1 MRQKSLDTF
10 AVGAVREERPSAR
23 LHRTIVKLLGA
34 RGVAALDPNFT
45 SSVAL
50 GFATAA

>member
-1 MRQKSLDTF
+1 
-10 AVGAVREERPSAR
+10 VSALYVESGLSAG
-23 LHRTIVKLLGA
+23 LHRTLGRLLGA